1 MINIRNIKIDLLN
14 NNYDELKNKISKR
27 LKINKDEIIDIN
39 IIKESIDARDKN
51 NIIIVYEVD
60 LNINNEKIILKKKY
74 KDVSIAPNRD
84 YKFVS
89 TGLNKIINRPIIV
102 GSGPAGLFCAYN
114 LACMGYKP
122 LIIERGKC
130 IPERVNDVNIFFE
143 TNKLNSES
151 NISFGEGG
159 AGTFS
164 DGKLNTLVKDI
175 NNRGRLVMKTFIDC
189 GAPKNILYSNHPHI
203 GTDLLRSVIVNLRNK
218 IISMGGEFRFNTK
231 LTNLIINNNCIKGII
246 VNNKETIDTN
256 CLVLAIGHSA
266 RDTIYMLNDNNLDM
280 ESKPFAVGLR
290 IQHKQ
295 DFINKSQY
303 GKYYKYLDNAS
314 YKLTYKASNNRGV
327 YSFCMCPGGY
337 VINASSE
344 DGYLVVNGMSNHRRD
359 SENSNSAI
367 IVTVNK
373 DDYGNNLFDGI
384 EFQRNLEKCA
394 YSIGN
399 SNIPIQLLGDYL
411 NNKESTSFKSINP
424 LFMGKYEFANL
435 NKLFSEDINKS
446 LHESFVYF
454 DKKIKG
460 FNNPD
465 CILAG
470 IESRT
475 SSPIRI
481 KRDKNL
487 ESNIKGIYP
496 CGEGCGYA
504 GGITSAAIDGI
515 KVSESIGAYFGK
527 E

>member
-1 MINIRNIKIDLLN
+1 MINIKNIKIDLLN
-14 NNYDELKNKISKR
+14 NNYEEIKNKIIKR
-27 LKINKDEIIDIN
+27 IKVNKEDIKDIK
-39 IIKESIDARDKN
+39 IIKESIDARCKN

-60 LNINNEKIILKKKY
+60 VIINNENSVLKKNY
-74 KDVSIAPNRD
+74 KDVCVAPNRE
-84 YKFVS
+84 YKFIS
-89 TGLNKIINRPIIV
+89 TGTNDIINRPIII

-114 LACMGYKP
+114 LVCMGYKP

-130 IPERVNDVNIFFE
+130 IEERVNDVNLFFE

-175 NNRGRLVMKTFIDC
+175 NNRGRMVMETFISC

-203 GTDLLRSVIVNLRNK
+203 GTDLLRSVIVNLRKK

-231 LTNLIINNNCIKGII
+231 LTDLIIDNNCLKGII
-246 VNNKETIDTN
+246 VNDNERIDTN
-256 CLVLAIGHSA
+256 SVVLAIGHSA
-266 RDTIYMLNDNNLDM
+266 RDTFYMLNDKKIDM

-290 IQHKQ
+290 IQHQQK
-295 DFINKSQY
+295 FINESQY
-303 GKYYKYLDNAS
+303 GKFYNYLDNAS

-337 VINASSE
+337 VINASS
-344 DGYLVVNGMSNHRRD
+344 DNGYLVVNGMSNQNRD

-367 IVTVNK
+367 IVTVNNN
-373 DDYGNNLFDGI
+373 DYGNNLFDGV
-384 EFQRNLEKCA
+384 EFQKKLEKLA
-394 YSIGN
+394 YSLGN
-399 SNIPIQLLGDYL
+399 GNIPVQLLGDYL
-411 NNKESTSFKSINP
+411 SNKESTSFKSINP
-424 LFMGKYEFANL
+424 IFMGKYNFANL
-435 NKLFSEDINKS
+435 NKLFSDDINKS

-465 CILAG
+465 AILAG
-470 IESRT
+470 VESRT

-481 KRDKNL
+481 KRDENL
-487 ESNIKGIYP
+487 ESNIKGLYP
-496 CGEGCGYA
+496 CGEGAGFA

-515 KVSESIGAYFGK
+515 KVSESIGAYFRK